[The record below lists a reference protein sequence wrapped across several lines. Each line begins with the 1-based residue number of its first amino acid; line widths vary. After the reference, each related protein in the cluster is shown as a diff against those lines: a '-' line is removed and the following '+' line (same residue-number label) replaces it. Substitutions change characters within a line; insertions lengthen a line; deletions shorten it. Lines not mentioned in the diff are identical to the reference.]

1 MKDQLNHFNSNDNN
15 DGIRSQDRIST
26 IYIYQ
31 MFLAKEKSLYNN
43 MNKLVVQKNTV
54 IGYFWGPTD

>member
-1 MKDQLNHFNSNDNN
+1 
-15 DGIRSQDRIST
+15 
-26 IYIYQ
+26 